1 MREVFERL
9 KTKLKVQ
16 GGKRMKRLTVLI
28 CLLLLIVPAFLFSQD
43 LGSWKAAYGDWRM
56 MGGRLAQMSTR
67 AGMAQAYMPIRQ
79 SGIVQ
84 YEFDVRYI
92 DGGADQFAGFGVHV
106 GIDRP
111 HPRKSWG
118 NGRSFLLWLTY
129 DPKVYGGAGLYAQ
142 AYKSVNS
149 STMNLLHAAK
159 AYPIPADRLQG
170 IYVNWLSQYLLPVKI
185 RVNYD
190 TGWVKVWDPIIPN
203 YFYRFWLG
211 ESIRNGAHISV
222 RTNSVAASFGNF
234 RISRP
239 ASF

>member
-1 MREVFERL
+1 MREVFEEL

-16 GGKRMKRLTVLI
+16 GGKRMKRLIVLV

-43 LGSWKAAYGDWRM
+43 LGPWKAAYGDWRM
-56 MGGRLAQMSTR
+56 MGGRLVQMSTK
-67 AGMAQAYMPIRQ
+67 AGMAQAYMPIKQ
-79 SGIVQ
+79 SGVVQ
-84 YEFDVRYI
+84 YEFDVRYV
-92 DGGADQFAGFGVHV
+92 DGAMDGYAGFGVHV

-118 NGRSFLLWLTY
+118 NGKSFLLWLTY
-129 DPKVYGGAGLYAQ
+129 DPKNYGGSGVFAQ
-142 AYKSVNS
+142 AYKSVNA
-149 STMNLLHAAK
+149 STMSLIHPAK
-159 AYPIPADRLQG
+159 AYMVPSSRLQG
-170 IYVNWLSQYLLPVKI
+170 IYLNRLSQYVLPVKI

-211 ESIRNGAHISV
+211 ESVRNGAYISV
-222 RTNSVAASFGNF
+222 RTNSLAVSFGNF
-234 RISRP
+234 RVSKP